1 MIAMG
6 DMDLFPVPKL
16 MSEVYRYR
24 ARRNRENKNTTRR
37 AFAKNALD
45 LPFISGDILFG
56 INTLIL
62 RKEIFY
68 EKICETAA

>member
-1 MIAMG
+1 MG
-6 DMDLFPVPKL
+6 DIDLFSVPKL
-16 MSEVYRYR
+16 MRERYRYR
-24 ARRNRENKNTTRR
+24 ARRNQENKNTTRR